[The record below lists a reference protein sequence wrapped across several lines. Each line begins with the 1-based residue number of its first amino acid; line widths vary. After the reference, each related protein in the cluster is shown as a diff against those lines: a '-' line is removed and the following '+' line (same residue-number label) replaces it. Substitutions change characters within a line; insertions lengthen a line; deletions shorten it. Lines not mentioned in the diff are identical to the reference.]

1 MLLAVVAA
9 VTAMGQAGGGG
20 VSGRVTDDE
29 GAPLVGVYVI
39 ERGTDNHAVTDL
51 DGNFSISTPAGRTLM
66 FSYVGF
72 TNKAVTAT
80 DGMTV
85 VLSSDLNDLD
95 EVVVVGYGT
104 SKRRDLIAS
113 VSTVKA
119 DDISNIPTTN
129 ISQGLAGR
137 SPGLIVV
144 ASGGGI
150 NSQPTISIRGGGT
163 PLYVID
169 GIVRS
174 EADFR
179 NLSADDIESMS
190 ILKDASATAIYGSRA
205 SNGIVQVVTKGG
217 QSGRVSIEYDLN
229 LSWSQPSTWPDKL
242 HSPERAEWAN
252 RARANDGRDPLYSDA
267 AIRAMR
273 DGSDP
278 RNYSDTD
285 WRRMVLNDW
294 APQQKHTVRASGGTD
309 ASRFYVSLGHIRQ
322 NSLYKSDNHWM
333 KRTNFRLANTSNV
346 RPIHLQ
352 VKASIDGY
360 RQKTTHP
367 NTSSAS
373 SYFHVFSHIND
384 RPPTLPGVNDLGLPY
399 NITDNPVAET
409 AADAGYNRTTDNVVN
424 GKGELVWSSPLEGL
438 QVRVASDYRFY
449 SSTTKQWRK
458 DAAKYDWGSNEPNYD
473 NLPQLYHSSST
484 GYEYTNQ
491 AFVQY
496 DGLFGANTV
505 SFLGGYEQYYTK
517 GETYWERR
525 VNYAV
530 LDDQIESG
538 PIADLQNG
546 GSESEQGRAAWIWN
560 LKYNYAEKYYG
571 EFSMRNDGSDYFA
584 PGKRWGTFFSGSLGW
599 VITEEAFMAPV
610 VERDIFNSFKLR
622 GSYGETGL
630 DSSAGRFAYLQTY
643 SLDNRAYVAGG
654 SFVPGFTEGGLPS
667 PDLTWYTTRQTD
679 VGFDFTSLDNR
690 LYGSFDWF
698 YYSTKG
704 YLMAPTGES
713 YLNQIIG
720 VSLPQVKSNSEFR
733 RQGAEVQVGWRDR
746 AGDFKYDVS
755 FNITWY
761 NSLWARDRSES
772 EASQMNP
779 YRRSQQQR
787 QDYYGLMLH
796 NLGFY
801 ASAQDVYQSAGIANN
816 ISTGYMT
823 AGDIKYE
830 DTNGDGLIDSNDNRR
845 LGNRSTPLS
854 QYGLDVRLGWRGIYL
869 NMLFQGASSFDMR
882 LEGSNTMQTG
892 QTQGLPVLFDYQTDH
907 WRPDNRNAKYPR
919 LMSNTGL
926 NNNNNYATSDFWLIN
941 GRYLR
946 MKDFQVGYDFK
957 HTLLRDAAWLSK
969 LKVGMS
975 GQNIFT
981 ISRATKYG
989 LDPENAA
996 TTGYAYPVERVLA
1009 FTLNLGF

>member
-1 MLLAVVAA
+1 
-9 VTAMGQAGGGG
+9 
-20 VSGRVTDDE
+20 
-29 GAPLVGVYVI
+29 
-39 ERGTDNHAVTDL
+39 
-51 DGNFSISTPAGRTLM
+51 
-66 FSYVGF
+66 
-72 TNKAVTAT
+72 
-80 DGMTV
+80 
-85 VLSSDLNDLD
+85 
-95 EVVVVGYGT
+95 
-104 SKRRDLIAS
+104 
-113 VSTVKA
+113 
-119 DDISNIPTTN
+119 
-129 ISQGLAGR
+129 
-137 SPGLIVV
+137 
-144 ASGGGI
+144 
-150 NSQPTISIRGGGT
+150 
-163 PLYVID
+163 
-169 GIVRS
+169 
-174 EADFR
+174 
-179 NLSADDIESMS
+179 
-190 ILKDASATAIYGSRA
+190 
-205 SNGIVQVVTKGG
+205 
-217 QSGRVSIEYDLN
+217 
-229 LSWSQPSTWPDKL
+229 
-242 HSPERAEWAN
+242 
-252 RARANDGRDPLYSDA
+252 
-267 AIRAMR
+267 
-273 DGSDP
+273 
-278 RNYSDTD
+278 
-285 WRRMVLNDW
+285 
-294 APQQKHTVRASGGTD
+294 
-309 ASRFYVSLGHIRQ
+309 
-322 NSLYKSDNHWM
+322 
-333 KRTNFRLANTSNV
+333 
-346 RPIHLQ
+346 
-352 VKASIDGY
+352 
-360 RQKTTHP
+360 
-367 NTSSAS
+367 
-373 SYFHVFSHIND
+373 
-384 RPPTLPGVNDLGLPY
+384 
-399 NITDNPVAET
+399 
-409 AADAGYNRTTDNVVN
+409 
-424 GKGELVWSSPLEGL
+424 
-438 QVRVASDYRFY
+438 
-449 SSTTKQWRK
+449 
-458 DAAKYDWGSNEPNYD
+458 
-473 NLPQLYHSSST
+473 
-484 GYEYTNQ
+484 
-491 AFVQY
+491 
-496 DGLFGANTV
+496 
-505 SFLGGYEQYYTK
+505 
-517 GETYWERR
+517 
-525 VNYAV
+525 
-530 LDDQIESG
+530 
-538 PIADLQNG
+538 
-546 GSESEQGRAAWIWN
+546 
-560 LKYNYAEKYYG
+560 
-571 EFSMRNDGSDYFA
+571 
-584 PGKRWGTFFSGSLGW
+584 
-599 VITEEAFMAPV
+599 MAPV

-720 VSLPQVKSNSEFR
+720 VSLPRVKSNSEFR